1 MEVKYIT
8 EEYETLCRRIGPW
21 TDWIQGPG
29 GNISVKSDAANRII
43 VKKSGA
49 LVSAL
54 NNGLVCDLAAI
65 RQALADGNEDVS
77 HTVLE
82 GTGKPS
88 IEAFLHAF
96 PPRIIVHAHPYPL
109 MNALCN
115 NAAIELPNTNSKMV
129 EYYKPG
135 VPLAQALSLLYSDDT
150 KVYFL
155 RNHGVV
161 IMGDTIVEI
170 LERMTVITKHLFNAP
185 HTDIILAS
193 ALFDTMQNLTNNK
206 MLIKPFFTSH
216 ILERIFLP
224 YTPDIAVFLH
234 MAPLIFE
241 DPNDNPTTKLTA
253 YYKKYGHL
261 PSVIFAN
268 SVFYIAAYSN
278 EGCYNI
284 YEILLSY
291 LHIALP
297 ATFLSDAQV
306 SEIINWDKEKLRQAM
321 NHLGFP

>member
-1 MEVKYIT
+1 MEVTIT
-8 EEYETLCRRIGPW
+8 EEYETLCRIIGPW

-29 GNISVKSDAANRII
+29 GNISVKDETMNRI
-43 VKKSGA
+43 VLKKSGA

-54 NNGLVCDLAAI
+54 NNGLICDLAAI
-65 RQALADGNEDVS
+65 RQALAASNEDVAN
-77 HTVLE
+77 TVLE

-96 PPRIIVHAHPYPL
+96 PPRIIVHTHPYPL

-115 NAAIELPNTNSKMV
+115 YGPIELPNINSKTV

-135 VPLAQALSLLYSDDT
+135 VPLAQTMSLVYTEDT
-150 KVYFL
+150 KIYFL

-161 IMGDTIVEI
+161 IMGDTIDEI
-170 LERMTVITKHLFNAP
+170 LAQMIAITKYMFRAP
-185 HTDIILAS
+185 HTDIPLVS
-193 ALFDTMQNLTNNK
+193 ALFNTMRELTGKK

-234 MAPLIFE
+234 EAPLLFE
-241 DPNDNPTTKLTA
+241 DPNDDPVVKLTN
-253 YYKKYGHL
+253 YYKKYRHL

-268 SVFYIAAYSN
+268 SVFYIIAHSA
-278 EGCYNI
+278 EACYNI

-291 LHIALP
+291 LHVALP
-297 ATFLSDAQV
+297 ANFLSDAQV
-306 SEIINWDKEKLRQAM
+306 SELVNWDKEKLRQ
-321 NHLGFP
+321 NINK

>member
-1 MEVKYIT
+1 MEVTIT
-8 EEYETLCRRIGPW
+8 EEYETLCRTIGPW

-29 GNISVKSDAANRII
+29 GNISVKDEPMNRI
-43 VKKSGA
+43 VLKKSGA

-54 NNGLVCDLAAI
+54 NNGLICDLAAI
-65 RQALADGNEDVS
+65 RQALAAGNEDVAN
-77 HTVLE
+77 TVLE

-96 PPRIIVHAHPYPL
+96 PPRIIVHTHPYPL
-109 MNALCN
+109 MNVLCN
-115 NAAIELPNTNSKMV
+115 YGPIELPNINSKTV

-135 VPLAQALSLLYSDDT
+135 VPLAQTMSLVYTEDT

-161 IMGDTIVEI
+161 IIGNTIDEI
-170 LERMTVITKHLFNAP
+170 LTQMIAITKYMFRAP
-185 HTDIILAS
+185 HTDIPLVS
-193 ALFDTMQNLTNNK
+193 ALFNTMCELTGKK

-216 ILERIFLP
+216 VLERIFLP

-234 MAPLIFE
+234 EAPLLFE
-241 DPNDNPTTKLTA
+241 DPNDDPSAKLIN
-253 YYKKYGHL
+253 YYKKYRHL

-268 SVFYIAAYSN
+268 SVFYIIAHSPEA
-278 EGCYNI
+278 CYNI

-291 LHIALP
+291 LHVALP
-297 ATFLSDAQV
+297 ANFLSDAQV
-306 SEIINWDKEKLRQAM
+306 SELVNWDKEKLRQT
-321 NHLGFP
+321 N

>member
-1 MEVKYIT
+1 MEVDDIT

-43 VKKSGA
+43 VKRSGA
-49 LVSAL
+49 LVSTL

-65 RQALADGNEDVS
+65 RQALAAGNEDVS
-77 HTVLE
+77 NTVLE

-88 IEAFLHAF
+88 IEAFLHAY

-109 MNALCN
+109 MNALCSDTP
-115 NAAIELPNTNSKMV
+115 IMLPNTNTKMV

-135 VPLAQALSLLYSDDT
+135 IPLAQAMSLLYSDDT

-161 IMGDTIVEI
+161 IMGDTIAEI
-170 LERMTVITKHLFNAP
+170 LTQMTVIAKHLFNTP
-185 HTDIILAS
+185 HTDIPLAS
-193 ALFDTMQNLTNNK
+193 ALFDTMRTLTNNK
-206 MLIKPFFTSH
+206 ILIKPFFTSY

-224 YTPDIAVFLH
+224 FTPDIAVFLH
-234 MAPLIFE
+234 EAPLLFE
-241 DPNDNPTTKLTA
+241 DPNDNPVVKLTT
-253 YYKKYGHL
+253 YYRKYNHL

-268 SVFYIAAYSN
+268 SVFYIIGKSQEA
-278 EGCYNI
+278 CYNI

-291 LHIALP
+291 LHVALP
-297 ATFLSDAQV
+297 ANFLSENQV
-306 SEIINWDKEKLRQAM
+306 SELVNWDKEKLRQI
-321 NHLGFP
+321 

>member
-1 MEVKYIT
+1 MEIKDII
-8 EEYETLCRRIGPW
+8 EEYETLCRQIGPW

-29 GNISVKSDAANRII
+29 GNISVKDNSANRI
-43 VKKSGA
+43 VLKKSGA

-54 NNGLVCDLAAI
+54 NNGLLCDLAAI
-65 RQALADGNEDVS
+65 RQALAAGNEDVS
-77 HTVLE
+77 HTMLE

-96 PPRIIVHAHPYPL
+96 PPRIIVHTHPYPL

-115 NAAIELPNTNSKMV
+115 KTPIEIPNTNTKMV

-135 VPLAQALSLLYSDDT
+135 IPLAQGMSLLYSDDT

-161 IMGDTIVEI
+161 IMGDTIAEI
-170 LERMTVITKHLFNAP
+170 LTQMTTIAKHLFRTP
-185 HTDIILAS
+185 HTDVSLAS
-193 ALFDTMQNLTNNK
+193 ELFDTMHTLTNTK

-241 DPNDNPTTKLTA
+241 DPNDNPVTKLTA
-253 YYKKYGHL
+253 YYRKYNHL
-261 PSVIFAN
+261 PSVIFSN
-268 SVFYIAAYSN
+268 SVFYIIAHSN
-278 EGCYNI
+278 EACYNI
-284 YEILLSY
+284 YEILLAY
-291 LHIALP
+291 LHIASSSN
-297 ATFLSDAQV
+297 FLSDTEV
-306 SEIINWDKEKLRQAM
+306 SELVNWDKEKLRQ
-321 NHLGFP
+321 LC

>member
-1 MEVKYIT
+1 MEIT
-8 EEYETLCRRIGPW
+8 IAEEYETLCRRIGPW

-29 GNISVKSDAANRII
+29 GNISVKDAAANRII

-65 RQALADGNEDVS
+65 RQALAESNEDVS

-96 PPRIIVHAHPYPL
+96 SPRIIVHAHPYPL

-115 NAAIELPNTNSKMV
+115 NGPIELPHTNTKMV

-135 VPLAQALSLLYSDDT
+135 VPLAQTMSLVYADDT

-161 IMGDTIVEI
+161 IMGDTIDQI
-170 LERMTVITKHLFNAP
+170 LAQMTAIAKHLFRTP
-185 HTDIILAS
+185 HTDIRLVS
-193 ALFDTMQNLTNNK
+193 SLFNTMCELTGKK

-234 MAPLIFE
+234 EAPLLFE
-241 DPNDNPTTKLTA
+241 DPNEDHSAKLTA
-253 YYKKYGHL
+253 YYKKYRHL

-268 SVFYIAAYSN
+268 SVFYIIAGTN
-278 EGCYNI
+278 EACYNI
-284 YEILLSY
+284 YEILLAY

-297 ATFLSDAQV
+297 ANFLSEIQV
-306 SEIINWDKEKLRQAM
+306 SEIVNWDKEKLRQAA
-321 NHLGFP
+321 NK

>member
-1 MEVKYIT
+1 MEIT
-8 EEYETLCRRIGPW
+8 IAEEYETLCRRIGPW

-29 GNISVKSDAANRII
+29 GNISVKDAATNRII

-49 LVSAL
+49 LVSAP

-65 RQALADGNEDVS
+65 RQALAVGNEDVS

-96 PPRIIVHAHPYPL
+96 PPRIIVHTHPYPL

-115 NAAIELPNTNSKMV
+115 YGAIELPNTNTKTV

-135 VPLAQALSLLYSDDT
+135 VPLAQTMSLVYADDT

-161 IMGDTIVEI
+161 IMGDTISEI
-170 LERMTVITKHLFNAP
+170 LEQMNAIAKYMFRTP
-185 HTDIILAS
+185 HTNITLVS
-193 ALFDTMQNLTNNK
+193 SLFDNIYTLTGTK
-206 MLIKPFFTSH
+206 ILIKPFFTSH

-234 MAPLIFE
+234 EAPLLFE
-241 DPNDNPTTKLTA
+241 DPNDDHNKKLIA
-253 YYKKYGHL
+253 YYRKYGHL

-268 SVFYIAAYSN
+268 SVFYIVAHSN
-278 EGCYNI
+278 ESCYNI

-291 LHIALP
+291 LHVALP
-297 ATFLSDAQV
+297 ANFLSEIQV
-306 SEIINWDKEKLRQAM
+306 SEIVNWDKEKLRHAA
-321 NHLGFP
+321 NK

>member
-1 MEVKYIT
+1 MEIDDIT
-8 EEYETLCRRIGPW
+8 QEYETLCRRIGPW

-65 RQALADGNEDVS
+65 RQALAESNEDVS

-109 MNALCN
+109 MTTLCN
-115 NAAIELPNTNSKMV
+115 SGPIELPNTNTKTV

-135 VPLAQALSLLYSDDT
+135 VPLAQTMSLLYSDDT
-150 KVYFL
+150 KIYFL

-161 IMGDTIVEI
+161 IMGNSVAEI
-170 LERMTVITKHLFNAP
+170 LEQMTAIAKHMFRTP
-185 HTDIILAS
+185 HTDIPLAS
-193 ALFDTMQNLTNNK
+193 SLFDTMHNLTNNK

-234 MAPLIFE
+234 EAPLLFE
-241 DPNDNPTTKLTA
+241 TPNDDHSAKITS
-253 YYKKYGHL
+253 YYKKHGHL

-268 SVFYIAAYSN
+268 SVFYIIAQSN
-278 EGCYNI
+278 EACYNI

-297 ATFLSDAQV
+297 ANFLSDTQV
-306 SEIINWDKEKLRQAM
+306 SEIVNWDKEKLRQII
-321 NHLGFP
+321 NK

>member
-1 MEVKYIT
+1 MEVTIT

-29 GNISVKSDAANRII
+29 GNISVKDETTNR
-43 VKKSGA
+43 VVLKKSGA

-65 RQALADGNEDVS
+65 RQALAAGNEDVS

-96 PPRIIVHAHPYPL
+96 PPRIIVHTHPYPL

-115 NAAIELPNTNSKMV
+115 YEPIELPNINSKTV

-135 VPLAQALSLLYSDDT
+135 VPLAQTMSLVYADNT

-161 IMGDTIVEI
+161 IMGDTIDEI
-170 LERMTVITKHLFNAP
+170 LTHMIAITKYMFRTP
-185 HTDIILAS
+185 HTDIPLVS
-193 ALFDTMQNLTNNK
+193 SLFDTMRELTGK
-206 MLIKPFFTSH
+206 QMLIKPFFTSH

-234 MAPLIFE
+234 EAPLLFE
-241 DPNDNPTTKLTA
+241 DPNDDVAAKLTN
-253 YYKKYGHL
+253 YYKKYRHL

-268 SVFYIAAYSN
+268 SVFYIIAHSA
-278 EGCYNI
+278 EACYNI

-291 LHIALP
+291 LHVALP
-297 ATFLSDAQV
+297 ANFLSDAQV
-306 SEIINWDKEKLRQAM
+306 SEIVNWDKEKLRQM
-321 NHLGFP
+321 K

>member
-1 MEVKYIT
+1 MEIENIA

-29 GNISVKSDAANRII
+29 GNISVKDTTANRII

-49 LVSAL
+49 IVSAP

-65 RQALADGNEDVS
+65 RQALAAGNEDVS

-109 MNALCN
+109 MTALCSDVS
-115 NAAIELPNTNSKMV
+115 IELPYTNTRTV

-135 VPLAQALSLLYSDDT
+135 VPLAQRMSLVYTDDT
-150 KVYFL
+150 KIYFL

-161 IMGDTIVEI
+161 IMGDTINEI
-170 LERMTVITKHLFNAP
+170 LEHMTTIASHLFRTP
-185 HTDIILAS
+185 YTDIPLAS
-193 ALFDTMQNLTNNK
+193 SLFHTMRELTDKK

-216 ILERIFLP
+216 ILERIFFP
-224 YTPDIAVFLH
+224 FTPDIAVFLH
-234 MAPLIFE
+234 EAPLLFE
-241 DPNDNPTTKLTA
+241 DPNDNPKVKLTT

-268 SVFYIAAYSN
+268 SVFYIIAHSTEA
-278 EGCYNI
+278 CYNI

-297 ATFLSDAQV
+297 ANFLSETQV
-306 SEIINWDKEKLRQAM
+306 SEIVNWDKEKLRQII
-321 NHLGFP
+321 NK

>member
-1 MEVKYIT
+1 MEIT
-8 EEYETLCRRIGPW
+8 IAEEYETLCRRIGPW

-29 GNISVKSDAANRII
+29 GNISVKDAAANRII

-49 LVSAL
+49 LVSAA

-65 RQALADGNEDVS
+65 RQALAVGNEDVS

-96 PPRIIVHAHPYPL
+96 PPRIIVHVHPYPL

-115 NAAIELPNTNSKMV
+115 NGPIELPHTNSKTVM
-129 EYYKPG
+129 YYKPG
-135 VPLAQALSLLYSDDT
+135 VPLAQAMSLVYSDDT

-161 IMGDTIVEI
+161 IMGNSVTEI
-170 LERMTVITKHLFNAP
+170 LEQMTAIAKHMFRTP
-185 HTDIILAS
+185 HTDIPLVS
-193 ALFDTMQNLTNNK
+193 ALFDTMRNLTDNK

-234 MAPLIFE
+234 EAPLLFE
-241 DPNDNPTTKLTA
+241 DPNDDHALKLIG

-268 SVFYIAAYSN
+268 SVFYIVAHSN
-278 EGCYNI
+278 EACYNI

-291 LHIALP
+291 LHVALP
-297 ATFLSDAQV
+297 ANFLSEIQV
-306 SEIINWDKEKLRQAM
+306 SEIVNWDKEKLRQ
-321 NHLGFP
+321 LC

>member
-1 MEVKYIT
+1 MEIDIT

-29 GNISVKSDAANRII
+29 GNISVKSDATNRII

-49 LVSAL
+49 LVSAP

-65 RQALADGNEDVS
+65 RQALAMGNEDVS

-96 PPRIIVHAHPYPL
+96 PPRIIVHTHPYPL

-115 NAAIELPNTNSKMV
+115 YGPIELPNTNTKTV

-135 VPLAQALSLLYSDDT
+135 VPLAQTLSLLYSDDT

-161 IMGDTIVEI
+161 IMGNSVAEI
-170 LERMTVITKHLFNAP
+170 LEQMTAIAKHLFRTP
-185 HTDIILAS
+185 HTDIPLS
-193 ALFDTMQNLTNNK
+193 SSLFDTMYNLTNNK

-234 MAPLIFE
+234 EAPLLLE
-241 DPNDNPTTKLTA
+241 DPNDDPTVKLTA
-253 YYKKYGHL
+253 YYRKYRHL

-268 SVFYIAAYSN
+268 SVFYIVAHSN
-278 EGCYNI
+278 EACYNI

-291 LHIALP
+291 LHVALP
-297 ATFLSDAQV
+297 ANFLSEAQV
-306 SEIINWDKEKLRQAM
+306 SEIVNWDKEKLRQ
-321 NHLGFP
+321 NINK

>member
-1 MEVKYIT
+1 MEIAIA

-29 GNISVKSDAANRII
+29 GNISVKDAAANRII

-65 RQALADGNEDVS
+65 RQALAEGNEDVS

-96 PPRIIVHAHPYPL
+96 PPRIIVHVHPYPL
-109 MNALCN
+109 MTALCN
-115 NAAIELPNTNSKMV
+115 YGPIELPNTNTKMV

-135 VPLAQALSLLYSDDT
+135 VPLAQTMSLLYSDDT

-161 IMGDTIVEI
+161 IMGDTIDEI
-170 LERMTVITKHLFNAP
+170 LTQMTAIAKHLFRTP
-185 HTDIILAS
+185 HTDIPLAS
-193 ALFDTMQNLTNNK
+193 ALFDTMRNLTDNK

-234 MAPLIFE
+234 EAPLLFE
-241 DPNDNPTTKLTA
+241 DPNDDHAAKLTA

-268 SVFYIAAYSN
+268 SVFYIVAGTN
-278 EGCYNI
+278 EACYNI

-291 LHIALP
+291 LHVPLP
-297 ATFLSDAQV
+297 ANFLSEIQV
-306 SEIINWDKEKLRQAM
+306 SEIVNWDKEKLRQAA
-321 NHLGFP
+321 NK

>member
-1 MEVKYIT
+1 MEVTIT
-8 EEYETLCRRIGPW
+8 EEYETLCRTIGPW

-29 GNISVKSDAANRII
+29 GNISVKDETMNRI
-43 VKKSGA
+43 VLKKSGA

-54 NNGLVCDLAAI
+54 NNGLICDLAAI
-65 RQALADGNEDVS
+65 RQALAAGNEDVAN
-77 HTVLE
+77 TVLE

-96 PPRIIVHAHPYPL
+96 PPRIIVHTHPYPL
-109 MNALCN
+109 MNVLCN
-115 NAAIELPNTNSKMV
+115 YGPIELPNINSKTV

-135 VPLAQALSLLYSDDT
+135 VPLAQTMSLVYTEDT

-161 IMGDTIVEI
+161 IMGDTINEI
-170 LERMTVITKHLFNAP
+170 LAQMIAITKYMFRAP
-185 HTDIILAS
+185 HTDIPLVS
-193 ALFDTMQNLTNNK
+193 ALFNTIRELTGKK

-234 MAPLIFE
+234 ESPLLFE
-241 DPNDNPTTKLTA
+241 DPNDDPSAKLIN
-253 YYKKYGHL
+253 YYKKYRHL

-268 SVFYIAAYSN
+268 SVFYIIAHSA
-278 EGCYNI
+278 EACYNI

-291 LHIALP
+291 LHVALP
-297 ATFLSDAQV
+297 ANFLSDAQV
-306 SEIINWDKEKLRQAM
+306 SELVNWDKEKLRQT
-321 NHLGFP
+321 N

>member
-1 MEVKYIT
+1 MEIG
-8 EEYETLCRRIGPW
+8 EEYETLCRIIGPW

-29 GNISVKSDAANRII
+29 GNISVKDAAANRII

-65 RQALADGNEDVS
+65 QQALAASNEDVS

-96 PPRIIVHAHPYPL
+96 PPRIIVHTHPYPL
-109 MNALCN
+109 MTALCN
-115 NAAIELPNTNSKMV
+115 YGPIELPNINSKTV

-135 VPLAQALSLLYSDDT
+135 VPLAQTMSLVYADDT

-161 IMGDTIVEI
+161 IMGDTIAEI
-170 LERMTVITKHLFNAP
+170 LEQMTAIAKYMFRAP
-185 HTDIILAS
+185 HTDIPLAS
-193 ALFDTMQNLTNNK
+193 ALFDTMHNLTNHK

-234 MAPLIFE
+234 EAPLLFE
-241 DPNDNPTTKLTA
+241 DPNDDPAAKLTT
-253 YYKKYGHL
+253 YYRKHNHL

-268 SVFYIAAYSN
+268 SVFYIVAHSN
-278 EGCYNI
+278 EACYNT

-291 LHIALP
+291 LHVALP
-297 ATFLSDAQV
+297 ANFLSETQV
-306 SEIINWDKEKLRQAM
+306 SEIVNWDKEKLRQII
-321 NHLGFP
+321 NK